1 MTMTDVV
8 RFPPPQPP
16 RRDGTAYVGMV
27 VFLGGW
33 AMMFAGLFFAY
44 GAVRLKA
51 PVWPPEGEGHLPTL
65 LPFVNTIVL
74 IASSAA
80 LVLALRAVRT
90 AHPRALVR
98 WLALAFALGAAFF
111 AMQIVVW
118 RRMWLEGL
126 QPDSGIYGSVF
137 YGLTAFH
144 ALHVVVGLVGLAT
157 LLPRAIAGRFT
168 VARHTPVRM
177 WGMFWHFVDAVW
189 LVMFLTVYVL

>member
-1 MTMTDVV
+1 MMTDVV
-8 RFPPPQPP
+8 RFPPPKAP

-51 PVWPPEGEGHLPTL
+51 ATWPPEGELRLPTA
-65 LPFVNTIVL
+65 LPLANTFTLV
-74 IASSAA
+74 ASSVA
-80 LVLALRAVRT
+80 LILALRAVRT
-90 AHPRALVR
+90 AHPKALVR
-98 WLALAFALGAAFF
+98 WLWLALALGAAFF

-118 RRMWLEGL
+118 RGMWLAGL

-144 ALHVVVGLVGLAT
+144 ALHVLAGLVGLAS

-168 VARHTPVRM
+168 VAHHTPVRM

-189 LVMFLTVYVL
+189 LVMFVTVYVL